1 MLRFLGFLYL
11 FWQKAGLNLSPLR
24 SAVHDHCKM
33 GKGARR
39 EIKRKPQTSR
49 ELLKARKKV
58 TRRKDQEAKK
68 ERRKRTL
75 LERSSRC
82 PQ

>member
-1 MLRFLGFLYL
+1 
-11 FWQKAGLNLSPLR
+11 
-24 SAVHDHCKM
+24 M